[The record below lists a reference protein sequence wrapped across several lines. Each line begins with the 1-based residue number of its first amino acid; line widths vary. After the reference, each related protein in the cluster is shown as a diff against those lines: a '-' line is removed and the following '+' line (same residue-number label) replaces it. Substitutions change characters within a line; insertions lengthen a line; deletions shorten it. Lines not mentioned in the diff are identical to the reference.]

1 VTEVNLHHPSL
12 HIRDIQ
18 EKETFMSVRR
28 LLAGVAA
35 TSLTAT
41 VLAIAAPAQ
50 ADPAFVPDADDVV
63 GVGSDTTMYAVS
75 YLADGHAGVAGYNAS
90 NPAQRLASF
99 DARIFDAGGNQ
110 TNSANVTLRAGS
122 APIVRPNGSGGG
134 KSLLYGAG
142 NNPDVSFARSSSGNN
157 ANETAANL
165 QAFPF
170 AKDTLAVAT
179 AQTSN
184 APAALT
190 PAQIV
195 GIYEGSIT
203 NWSAVGG
210 TAGVIKPLAPQ
221 TSSGTGDFFKKE
233 LDKIKG
239 SAVTYGPSVTF
250 VQEHDDAPIKSDPN
264 AIAPFSVGRA
274 GLLGTLRIESGWQVG
289 RALYNVVRQADAGS
303 SWAQGIFGPNGF
315 MCSPAAASL
324 ILDAGFEQLLS
335 ASQGGK
341 CGVATTT
348 ATSASDLLT
357 AKVNT
362 TTTVAGTSATAGA
375 LSLTATV
382 GGGGTLKPQGVVTFS
397 VDGANRGTGVV
408 TGGKATVNLSGLAA
422 GAHKVKAVFTPT
434 GQAFNGSSSADT
446 DVTVLAA
453 TPAPPATTKARTTLK
468 ETYKKSYAKGATV
481 KGKVKVTESAT
492 GAATGKVVVK
502 RGTKTVGKGTV
513 KNGVVTI
520 KLTKLKK
527 GKNKLVAS
535 YAGDTAFAA
544 SKLTFTVTLKG

>member
-1 VTEVNLHHPSL
+1 
-12 HIRDIQ
+12 
-18 EKETFMSVRR
+18 MSVRR
-28 LLAGVAA
+28 LLAGVATTSIMA
-35 TSLTAT
+35 TA
-41 VLAIAAPAQ
+41 LAVAAPAQ
-50 ADPAFVPDADDVV
+50 ADPAFIPDADDIV
-63 GVGSDTTMYAVS
+63 GVGSDTTMYAVT
-75 YLADGHAGVAGYNAS
+75 YLADGHAGVAGYNAG

-99 DARIFDAGGNQ
+99 DARTFDASGTQ

-184 APAALT
+184 APASLT

-210 TAGVIKPLAPQ
+210 AAGVIKPLAPQ

-239 SAVTYGPSVTF
+239 GTVTYGPSVTF
-250 VQEHDDAPIKSDPN
+250 VQEHDDSPIKADPN

-303 SWAQGIFGPNGF
+303 AWAQGLFGPNGF
-315 MCSPAAASL
+315 VCSPAATSL

-335 ASQGGK
+335 SSQGGK

-348 ATSASDLLT
+348 ATAASDLLT

-362 TTTVAGTSATAGA
+362 TTAVTGTSASAGA
-375 LSLTATV
+375 LSLTATI
-382 GGGGTLKPQGVVTFS
+382 GGGGTLKPQGVVSFA
-397 VDGANRGTGVV
+397 VDGVTKGNGVV
-408 TGGKATVNLSGLAA
+408 TGGKATLNLTGLSA
-422 GAHKVKAVFTPT
+422 GAHKVKATFVPT
-434 GQAFNGSSSADT
+434 GAAFNGSASPDV
-446 DVTVLAA
+446 DVTVKAA
-453 TPAPPATTKARTTLK
+453 DTVVPAPAKATTALAETFKAK
-468 ETYKKSYAKGATV
+468 YVKGAV
-481 KGKVKVTESAT
+481 IKGKVKVKESAT
-492 GAATGKVVVK
+492 GAATGKVVIK
-502 RGTKTVGKGTV
+502 LGKKIVGKGTA
-513 KNGVVTI
+513 KNGVAVI
-520 KLTKLKK
+520 KLTKPLKT
-527 GKNKLVAS
+527 GKNKLVAQ
-535 YAGDTAFAA
+535 YAGSSAFAA
-544 SKLTFTVTLKG
+544 SKLRFVITIKG

>member
-1 VTEVNLHHPSL
+1 
-12 HIRDIQ
+12 
-18 EKETFMSVRR
+18 MSVRR

-35 TSLTAT
+35 TSLAATA
-41 VLAIAAPAQ
+41 LAVAAPAQ
-50 ADPAFVPDADDVV
+50 ADPSFVPDADDIV
-63 GVGSDTTMYAVS
+63 GVGSDTTMHALS
-75 YLADGHAGVAGYNAS
+75 YLADGHSGVAGYNAGS
-90 NPAQRLASF
+90 PAQRLATF
-99 DARIFDAGGNQ
+99 DARTFDTTGTQ

-184 APAALT
+184 APASLA
-190 PAQIV
+190 PEQIV
-195 GIYEGSIT
+195 QIFEGTVT
-203 NWSAVGG
+203 NWNQVGG
-210 TAGVIKPLAPQ
+210 SAGIIKPLAPQ

-239 SAVTYGPSVTF
+239 STVTYGPSVTF
-250 VQEHDDAPIKSDPN
+250 VQEHDDSPVKSDPN

-274 GLLGTLRIESGWQVG
+274 GLLGTLRIEQGWQVG
-289 RALYNVVRQADAGS
+289 RALYNVVRQGDAGS
-303 SWAQGIFGPNGF
+303 AWAQGLFGPSGF
-315 MCSPAAASL
+315 VCSPAAASL

-348 ATSASDLLT
+348 ATAASDLLT

-382 GGGGTLKPQGVVTFS
+382 GGGGQLKPQGVVAFT
-397 VDGANRGTGVV
+397 VDGVAKGQGVV
-408 TGGKATVNLSGLAA
+408 TGGKATLNLTGIAA
-422 GAHKVKAVFTPT
+422 GAHKVKATFTPT
-434 GQAFNGSSSADT
+434 GAAFNSSTSAEV
-446 DVTVLAA
+446 DVTVRAA
-453 TPAPPATTKARTTLK
+453 APVPAAKASTKLT
-468 ETYKKSYAKGATV
+468 ETYKASYAKGAV
-481 KGKVKVTESAT
+481 IKGKVKVKESAA
-492 GAATGKVVVK
+492 GAASGKIVIK
-502 RGTKTVGKGTV
+502 LGTKTVGKGTV
-513 KNGVVTI
+513 KNGVAVI
-520 KLTKLKK
+520 KLTKPLKK
-527 GKNKLVAS
+527 GKNKLVAK
-535 YAGDTAFAA
+535 YAGDSAFAA
-544 SKLTFTVTLKG
+544 SKLRFVITIKG